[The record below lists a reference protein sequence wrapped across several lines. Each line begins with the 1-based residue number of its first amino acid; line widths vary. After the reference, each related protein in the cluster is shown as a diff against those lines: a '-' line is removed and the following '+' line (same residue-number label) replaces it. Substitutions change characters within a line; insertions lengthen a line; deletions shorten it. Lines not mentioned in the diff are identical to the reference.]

1 MGLDLECVP
10 TGPGEEE
17 GVKEPVKINLKRTIS
32 ALHRWNGNL
41 KTGDQGTERG
51 YYALGF
57 YALFF
62 AIFTYVVIAQLQVHT
77 RSLALSLSLCLS
89 LSLSLSLLPSRCLS
103 LSRIVARARASLSRI
118 VARARARSLSFSLS
132 RCRSFPPSL
141 PLSRPRLLA
150 PSLSRSLFVSRFRI
164 SESTISTDISI

>member
-1 MGLDLECVP
+1 MNGVQKMGLDLECVP

-103 LSRIVARARASLSRI
+103 LSRIVARARA
-118 VARARARSLSFSLS
+118 RSLSFSLS